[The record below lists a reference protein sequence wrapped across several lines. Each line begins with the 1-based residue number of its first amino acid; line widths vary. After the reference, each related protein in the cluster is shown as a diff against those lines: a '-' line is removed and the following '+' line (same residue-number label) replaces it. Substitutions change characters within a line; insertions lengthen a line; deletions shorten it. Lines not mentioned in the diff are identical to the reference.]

1 MLPSWTFHQ
10 IFVACWEN
18 LSFTPIEFLIMLVK
32 FRFSKKA
39 SKIWLSN
46 FKGLRQLLVAFSEYI
61 NFISVRRKDWKYSAR
76 LYERVI
82 YFEYDFIKF
91 LSPYFFRHTKF
102 LKLVLQRGQPP
113 PNRLHL
119 FFHIF
124 GAIKAKL
131 CHQKCTGTVMVT
143 LQAPTYF

>member
-1 MLPSWTFHQ
+1 M
-10 IFVACWEN
+10 ACLEN
-18 LSFTPIEFLIMLVK
+18 LNFGSIGFLIMLVN

-46 FKGLRQLLVAFSEYI
+46 FKGLRQIFVAFSEYT
-61 NFISVRRKDWKYSAR
+61 NFIISVRRKDWKYSAR

-82 YFEYDFIKF
+82 KFECDFIKF
-91 LSPYFFRHTKF
+91 LYPLSPYFFRHTKF